1 MIEMDVMTLLSR
13 LKLGSVHKGADP
25 LDPKGAGG
33 VITQAIRADFLAA
46 EELQVL
52 GEELDHES
60 LWNLPA
66 WGGFT
71 FPARIKDNASA
82 LLANYSSTAK
92 AAEQRLLITPAA
104 EWLLDNHHLVDEN
117 ARQVARDLPR
127 KFYSKLPTVRVA
139 GGEEVPRTLALSW
152 LYVAH
157 TNSSFDSQG
166 LSSLIAGF
174 QKHQILTIGEIWSIP
189 AILRMVLLENLRRI
203 SDKVEMA
210 REMRG
215 LANRFADE
223 VALTSS
229 GPIEARLLD
238 SGVDATKDDTYA
250 AQLLYRLRD
259 GSQGS
264 SDALSWLETL
274 LEQRGTHAEEVI
286 ISEHARLSMGN
297 LTAGNIIRSLRG
309 IDETDWTKWFES
321 ASRVDCLLSAGSN
334 FALLDAR
341 TRNSYRD
348 VIERVA
354 RRSKGSEQE
363 TALAALGLAKQAR
376 ESSGLSDSREND
388 IGYYF
393 LNEGVFQLQRQMG
406 YRPSFAENIGHFYR
420 RLGVTGIAVPIALL
434 ALLFVS
440 IAANMLA
447 AKGVTLSMLTILSA
461 FFVLPAWEA
470 ASGLFQYLAAAV
482 FRPAHLPGYAFEDG
496 VPSDAR
502 TLVVIP
508 CLINDLDS
516 VDELLRNLEVHYL
529 ANSDKEL
536 FFALATDWTDS
547 KREKSD
553 RDDEILAYAQRQT
566 DLLAEK
572 YISTG
577 NRRFFLFHRS
587 RLWNEAEGRWMGWE
601 RKRGKLHELNL
612 LLRGDPDT
620 TFLKPSRGIPERIR
634 YVLTLD
640 SDTRLSR
647 DRVRA
652 LVGKMA
658 HPLNAPRWD
667 AEKEKITA
675 GYSILQ
681 PRVTSSL
688 TTGSEASAF
697 QRTFSVNRGLDP
709 YVFSVSDT
717 YQDLCGEGT
726 YTGKGLY
733 DIDAFEASMDGRVP
747 ENSVLSHD
755 LLEGAISRAAL
766 ATDIEFIEDFPVRF
780 DVEASRQHRWVRGDW
795 QLLPMIFSRTSR
807 LNALGRY
814 RMLDNLRR
822 SLTPI
827 AWVTGSILAWSVLSL
842 ETAAIWQIILII
854 SLFIAPTLSLFAALF
869 PRTENASIGGHFRIL
884 MSEIFNATAQIALR
898 IVFIA
903 HTAWIM
909 GDAIVRTLYRVFVSR
924 RHLLE
929 WRTADQVDATAS
941 KSIVSYYKYMW
952 PSPVIGL
959 SAFILALTFEPQTAV
974 IAGGFCVLWMAAP
987 AIAWFVS
994 KPALTEDSLNLDSK
1008 VEVQLRLI
1016 ARRTWRYFE
1025 RFVTEES
1032 HYLPPDNFQ
1041 EDPEP
1046 VVAERTSPT
1055 NIGMYLLSTVAAR
1068 DFGWITLSETLGRID
1083 KTLDTIE
1090 KLPQHRG
1097 HLFNWY
1103 NTRTLEVLPPSYVS
1117 SVDSGNLAGHLIAVS
1132 SALRSWSEAP
1142 AVHLLGDIR
1151 GIGDAAYILDQ
1162 SLSEV
1167 ADDRRTTRPLRRRLE
1182 ERLSGFLQTFERH
1195 MQEPAIAP
1203 VRAINLSLIAAELTA
1218 LAVDLDSEV
1227 KSVQSANVIAWARSL
1242 HDACEAHFA
1251 DATFDRSQLQPLQR
1265 HLQITS
1271 ERARKIAFD
1280 MDFSF
1285 LLDGTR
1291 GFLSIGYRPED
1302 GELDSSCYDLLASEA
1317 RLTSL
1322 FAIAKG
1328 DIPSI
1333 HWFRLGRPI
1342 VDVNWQ
1348 AALAS
1353 WSGSMFEYLMPPLV
1367 MHERRGGL
1375 LSQTNRLAIAQHVS
1389 YGRAHGVPW
1398 GISESAFN
1406 ARDLDLNYQYR
1417 NFGVPSL
1424 GLKRNLVNDLVIA
1437 PYATALASQYVP
1449 AQALANFDHLQKY
1462 DALGS
1467 YGFYDAI
1474 DFTPSR
1480 LPEGSNCAVIRNY
1493 MAHHQ
1498 GMSIVAIANAV
1509 HDGRMRDRFHAD
1521 PVIEA
1526 AELLLQEKPPR
1537 ELVPLRRAEP
1547 STETP
1552 DGLSQ
1557 LQNREFRVI
1566 NDPERNRR
1574 EILLLSNGHYSVMLT
1589 ASGSGYARWNGLS
1602 VTRWRPDPTFDDWG
1616 NFIFLRD
1623 LDDGDWWSATPGP
1636 ISSPKDTART
1646 VFSDEKAEFFKTR
1659 GTLSSR
1665 LECLVASNFDAEG
1678 RRVVL
1683 TNKGERERTIELT
1696 SYCEPVLAADASDT
1710 AHPAFSKMFVRTHI
1724 GPNGD
1729 VIYAERNRRSPT
1741 DPDMCVAHLV
1751 SDIKGG
1757 RATQAET
1764 DRRRF
1769 IGRGHSL
1776 ADAVAFEPGS
1786 KLSGS
1791 DGYTMD
1797 PCMALRRIVRI
1808 PPGKEVE
1815 VIFWTIAAPRRQD
1828 IEAAVTHF
1836 HHAES
1841 FSHELHLAWTRSQVQ
1856 MRHTDITPRE
1866 TALFQKF
1873 AGYLVYPDL
1882 SLSYDTIPTPDG
1894 EHQQSALWPM
1904 GISGDFPIFLLRLDN
1919 EADLPIV
1926 REGFRMQEYLRSR
1939 GLISDLVI
1947 VNERASS
1954 YAQDVQNALDAY
1966 CVNAAR
1972 RGLAS
1977 GPGQHIFS
1985 VRRDLVTSKS
1995 YSALLATARVM
2006 LHTRNG
2012 KLSEQL
2018 ERIEKVLGES
2028 ADTED
2033 EPLRGK
2039 SQTVQLPTKVSHSTP
2054 QSEDVT
2060 GDDLLFW
2067 NGYGGFDSSSNDYVI
2082 RLAAGSSTPQP
2093 WINVIS
2099 NEKFGFHISAEGAAF
2114 SWSRNSRDYQLT
2126 PWTNDPVTNRP
2137 GEAFFIRDMDN
2148 GSLYAPLAALAVDVA
2163 ARYETRFGP
2172 GRAAMSM
2179 TCDGLTSKLT
2189 TIIAGEEPAKLCLI
2203 EIYNSGKTSRRLRV
2217 YAYVEFV
2224 LGNDRSKTA
2233 PFVQCSFDPVAQAMT
2248 ATNPYSLVF
2257 PERTAFLAA
2266 DRSVIAFTASRG
2278 DFFGMDGTIKRPS
2291 MVMSGTA
2298 PANGTETRG
2307 DPCGVIACDIDIPPG
2322 ETRSVVFMLGDA
2334 DKSTDVAQM
2343 LKRLRDRGFRDFQ
2356 QETASKWEQFL
2367 GTLQVETPDEA
2378 FNKMVNSWLPYQNLA
2393 CRIHAR
2399 SAFYQ
2404 ASGAFG
2410 FRDQLQDTLALLLH
2424 DSGLARRQILKAAS
2438 RQFKQGDVQHW
2449 WLPDTGAGVR
2459 TRISDDV
2466 VWLAYAVT
2474 QYVAVTGDTTILDE
2488 KVAFLKGKILG
2499 DDEHDAFF
2507 QPAHSRETASI
2518 YDHCAR
2524 ALTLAIYRTGLHGL
2538 PLILGGDWNDG
2549 MNRVGEEGRGESVW
2563 LAWFLLHALDQFIPI
2578 AERRNEAAHAAQWRD
2593 HAEKL
2598 KAALAGPGWDGQWY
2612 RRGYYDDGS
2621 PLGSSE
2627 SEECRIDSIAQS
2639 WSVLSGNGDADRT
2652 AQAMDNVNSNLID
2665 DDDGLIRLFT
2675 PPFEN
2680 TPKEPGYIKGYP
2692 PGVRENGGQYTHA
2705 ATWVV
2710 YALAKMGRTDDAWRA
2725 FSMLNP
2731 VNHALNEA
2739 AADRY
2744 RVEPYVVA
2752 ADVYGEG
2759 DKTGRGGWTW
2769 YTGSAGWLYRSA
2781 VEAIL
2786 GIEVRSGELFVRPA
2800 IPAHWNG
2807 FTAYIEVGG
2816 RRREIRVDRSV
2827 NGKLNVRIDGDLTAE
2842 SASSEQNS

>member
-1 MIEMDVMTLLSR
+1 MSLLS
-13 LKLGSVHKGADP
+13 LQKLENVLSDAKP
-25 LDPKGAGG
+25 LDLKRADQGLSRAL
-33 VITQAIRADFLAA
+33 IADFLAA
-46 EELQVL
+46 EELEAM
-52 GEELDHES
+52 GERFSQQSHWD
-60 LWNLPA
+60 LPV
-66 WGGFT
+66 WEGFA
-71 FPARIKDNASA
+71 FPARVKENASA
-82 LLANYSSTAK
+82 LLANYSSIAK

-127 KFYSKLPTVRVA
+127 KFYHRLPTVRVGDGDQVA
-139 GGEEVPRTLALSW
+139 RTLAIAW

-157 TNSSFDSQG
+157 TNSSFEHEG
-166 LSSLIAGF
+166 LTGLIAGF
-174 QKHQILTIGEIWSIP
+174 QKHQVLTIGEIWSIP

-203 SDKVEMA
+203 SDKVETA
-210 REMRG
+210 RDMRG

-223 VALTSS
+223 IALSSS
-229 GPIEARLLD
+229 GPIEAGLLA
-238 SGVDATKDDTYA
+238 SGADATHDDTYA

-259 GSQGS
+259 GSQES

-274 LEQRGTHAEEVI
+274 LEHRGTHAEEVI

-297 LTAGNIIRSLRG
+297 LTVGNIIRSLRR

-321 ASRVDCLLSAGSN
+321 VSHVDCVLRAGSN
-334 FALLDAR
+334 FGLLDAR
-341 TRNSYRD
+341 SRNSYRD
-348 VIERVA
+348 VIERIA
-354 RRSKGSEQE
+354 RRSDFSEQDV
-363 TALAALGLAKQAR
+363 ALAALDMAQR
-376 ESSGLSDSREND
+376 EQENPDTSDLRKKD
-388 IGYYF
+388 LGFYF
-393 LNEGVFQLQRQMG
+393 LAEGVDLLQQQTG
-406 YRPSFAENIGHFYR
+406 YRPPFSEKMGRIYR
-420 RLGVTGIAVPIALL
+420 NFGVAGIAVPIMLL
-434 ALLFVS
+434 ALLFVWMVADILAANNAP
-440 IAANMLA
+440 IAAVVM
-447 AKGVTLSMLTILSA
+447 LSA
-461 FFVLPAWEA
+461 VFVLPAWEA
-470 ASGLFQYLAAAV
+470 ASGLFQFLALAF
-482 FRPAHLPGYAFEDG
+482 FRPAHLPGYGFEDG
-496 VPSDAR
+496 VPVDAR

-508 CLINDLDS
+508 CLIDNLDS
-516 VDELLRNLEVHYL
+516 VDELARNLEVHYL
-529 ANSDKEL
+529 ANTDREL
-536 FFALATDWTDS
+536 LFALVTDWTDS
-547 KREKSD
+547 NQEKTP
-553 RDDEILAYAQRQT
+553 RDDEVLAYAEKQIDR
-566 DLLAEK
+566 LAEK
-572 YISTG
+572 YADTG
-577 NRRFFLFHRS
+577 SRRFFLFHRG
-587 RLWNEAEGRWMGWE
+587 RLWNEAESTWMGWE

-620 TFLKPSRGIPERIR
+620 TFLMPSRGIPEGIR

-640 SDTRLSR
+640 SDTRLPR

-658 HPLNAPRWD
+658 HPLNAAQWD
-667 AEKEKITA
+667 AEKRKIVS

-681 PRVTSSL
+681 PRITASL

-697 QRTFSVNRGLDP
+697 QRTFSVDRGLDP
-709 YVFSVSDT
+709 YVFTVSDI
-717 YQDLCGEGT
+717 YQDVLGEGS

-733 DIDAFEASMDGRVP
+733 DIDAFEASLAGRIA

-755 LLEGAISRAAL
+755 LLEGSIARAGL
-766 ATDIEFIEDFPVRF
+766 ATDIEFIEDFPVRY
-780 DVEASRQHRWVRGDW
+780 DVDALRQHRWVRGDW
-795 QLLPMIFSRTSR
+795 QLLPMIFSLSSG

-814 RMLDNLRR
+814 KMLDNLRR

-827 AWVTGSILAWSVLSL
+827 AWVAGSLVGWSVLSL
-842 ETAAIWQIILII
+842 ETAAVWQVILII
-854 SLFIAPTLSLFAALF
+854 SLFIAPTLSFFSTLFSN
-869 PRTENASIGGHFRIL
+869 TGSVSIGGHFRML
-884 MSEIFNATAQIALR
+884 ASEFVNATAQVALR

-909 GDAIVRTLYRVFVSR
+909 GDAIVRSLYRVFISR
-924 RHLLE
+924 RNLLE
-929 WRTADQVDATAS
+929 WRTADQVHAS
-941 KSIVSYYKYMW
+941 AGNTLSSLYISMW
-952 PSPVIGL
+952 SSPFIGL
-959 SAFILALTFEPQTAV
+959 LAFVLALVFEPQTAV
-974 IAGGFCVLWMAAP
+974 IAGGFCVLWVSAP

-994 KPALTEDSLNLDSK
+994 KPALTEDSLNLDLE
-1008 VEVQLRLI
+1008 VEFQLRLI

-1025 RFVTEES
+1025 HFVTEEN
-1032 HYLPPDNFQ
+1032 HHLPPDNFQ

-1046 VVAERTSPT
+1046 MLAERTSPT

-1068 DFGWITLSETLGRID
+1068 DFGWLTLSGTLGRID
-1083 KTLDTIE
+1083 KTLDTVE
-1090 KLPQHRG
+1090 KLPRHRG

-1103 NTRTLEVLPPSYVS
+1103 NTRTLDALPPSYVS
-1117 SVDSGNLAGHLIAVS
+1117 SVDSGNLAGHLVAVS

-1151 GIGDAAYILDQ
+1151 GISDVAYILEQ
-1162 SLSEV
+1162 TLEKV
-1167 ADDRRTTRPLRRRLE
+1167 ADDRRNNRPLRRRLE
-1182 ERLSGFLQTFERH
+1182 ERLSGFLATFERH
-1195 MQEPAIAP
+1195 MREPQIAP
-1203 VRAINLSLIAAELTA
+1203 VRTIKLSMIAAEVTA
-1218 LAVDLDSEV
+1218 LAMDLDSQV
-1227 KSVQSANVIAWARSL
+1227 KSAESADVVAWARSL
-1242 HDACEAHFA
+1242 QATCEAHFA
-1251 DATFDRSQLQPLQR
+1251 DATFDRTQLQSLQK
-1265 HLQITS
+1265 HLHATS

-1285 LLDGTR
+1285 LLDQTR

-1328 DIPSI
+1328 DIPST

-1375 LSQTNRLAIAQHVS
+1375 LSQTNRLAIARHVS
-1389 YGRAHGVPW
+1389 YGKTHDVPW

-1406 ARDLDLNYQYR
+1406 ARDRDLNYQYR

-1424 GLKRNLVNDLVIA
+1424 GLKRNLVNDLVVA
-1437 PYATALASQYVP
+1437 PYATALATQYAP
-1449 AQALANFDHLQKY
+1449 EQALANFKHLQQFG
-1462 DALGS
+1462 ALGC

-1480 LPEGSNCAVIRNY
+1480 LREGQSCAVVRNY
-1493 MAHHQ
+1493 MAHHH

-1509 HDGRMRDRFHAD
+1509 HDGLMRDRFHAD

-1526 AELLLQEKPPR
+1526 AELLLQEKPPH

-1547 STETP
+1547 STATT

-1557 LQNREFRVI
+1557 LQDREYRAI
-1566 NDPERNRR
+1566 ADPVESRR

-1589 ASGSGYARWNGLS
+1589 ASGSGYARWNGLA

-1623 LDDGDWWSATPGP
+1623 LDDGEWWSTTPGP
-1636 ISSPKDTART
+1636 RSSPEESART
-1646 VFSDEKAEFFKTR
+1646 IFSDEKAEFFKTC

-1683 TNKGERERTIELT
+1683 TNKGDRERTIELT
-1696 SYCEPVLAADASDT
+1696 SYCEPVLSSDAADS
-1710 AHPAFSKMFVRTHI
+1710 AHPAFSKMFVRTSI
-1724 GPNGD
+1724 GVHGD

-1751 SDIKGG
+1751 SGARGG
-1757 RATQAET
+1757 RAVQAET

-1769 IGRGHSL
+1769 IGCGHSL
-1776 ADAVAFEPGS
+1776 ADAVAFAPDA

-1791 DGYTMD
+1791 DGYTLD
-1797 PCMALRRIVRI
+1797 PCMALRRVVRI

-1841 FSHELHLAWTRSQVQ
+1841 FSQELHLAWTRSQVQ
-1856 MRHTDITPRE
+1856 MRHTDITPQE
-1866 TALFQKF
+1866 AALFQKF
-1873 AGYLVYPDL
+1873 AGYLVYPDV
-1882 SLSYDTIPTPDG
+1882 SLSSDSAAAHNGD
-1894 EHQQSALWPM
+1894 HQQSALWPLS
-1904 GISGDFPIFLLRLDN
+1904 ISGDFPIFVLRLDN
-1919 EADLPIV
+1919 EGDLPIV
-1926 REGFRMQEYLRSR
+1926 RKAFRMQEYLRSR

-1947 VNERASS
+1947 INERASS

-1985 VRRDLVTSKS
+1985 VRRDLMTPDA
-1995 YSALLATARVM
+1995 YSTLLAAARVV

-2018 ERIEKVLGES
+2018 ERIEKVSGDAGETCDERVPGKPRQLLP
-2028 ADTED
+2028 ATEAS
-2033 EPLRGK
+2033 PLRQQGK
-2039 SQTVQLPTKVSHSTP
+2039 A
-2054 QSEDVT
+2054 VT

-2067 NGYGGFDSSSNDYVI
+2067 NGYGGFDTATNDYVI
-2082 RLAAGSSTPQP
+2082 RLAAGGTTPQP

-2126 PWTNDPVTNRP
+2126 PWTNDPVINRP
-2137 GEAFFIRDMDN
+2137 GEAFYIRDLED
-2148 GSLYAPLAALAVDVA
+2148 GSMYAPLAALAVDGA
-2163 ARYETRFGP
+2163 ARYETRHGP
-2172 GRAAMSM
+2172 GRSIMSM
-2179 TCDGLTSKLT
+2179 MSDGLTSRLT
-2189 TIIAGEEPAKLCLI
+2189 TIIAGEEPAKLTRL
-2203 EIYNSGKTSRRLRV
+2203 EISNPKTTSRRLRI
-2217 YAYVEFV
+2217 YAYAELV

-2233 PFVQCSFDPVAQAMT
+2233 PFVQCSFNSAAQAMT
-2248 ATNPYSLVF
+2248 ATNPYSLTF
-2257 PERTAFLAA
+2257 PKRTVFLAA
-2266 DRSVIAFTASRG
+2266 DQPAVAFTASRG
-2278 DFFGMDGTIKRPS
+2278 DFFGLGGTIKHPNT
-2291 MVMSGTA
+2291 VVNGTAPESGTA
-2298 PANGTETRG
+2298 THG
-2307 DPCGVIACDIDIPPG
+2307 DPCAVIACDIEIPAG
-2322 ETRSVVFMLGDA
+2322 ETRNVVFMLGDA
-2334 DKSTDVAQM
+2334 ETSTDVDQV
-2343 LKRLRDRGFRDFQ
+2343 LGRLRDRGFDGFE
-2356 QETASKWEQFL
+2356 QETLSQWEQFL

-2378 FNKMVNSWLPYQNLA
+2378 FNTMVNTWLPYQNLA
-2393 CRIHAR
+2393 CRITAR

-2424 DSGLARRQILKAAS
+2424 DSGLARRQILNAAS
-2438 RQFKQGDVQHW
+2438 RQFKEGDVQHW

-2459 TRISDDV
+2459 TKISDDV
-2466 VWLAYAVT
+2466 VWLVYAVT
-2474 QYVAVTGDTTILDE
+2474 QYIAVTNDTAVLDE
-2488 KVAFLKGKILG
+2488 KVPFLNGKVLA

-2507 QPAHSRETASI
+2507 EPSRTDETASI
-2518 YDHCAR
+2518 YDHCTK
-2524 ALTLAIYRTGLHGL
+2524 ALNLAIERTGSHGL

-2563 LAWFLLHALDQFIPI
+2563 LGWFLLHALDRFIPI
-2578 AERRNEAAHAAQWRD
+2578 AEGRNEAVLAGQWRD

-2598 KAALAGPGWDGQWY
+2598 KAALAGAGWDGQWY

-2627 SEECRIDSIAQS
+2627 SDECRIDSIAQS
-2639 WSVLSGNGDADRT
+2639 WSVLSGNGDAARS
-2652 AQAMDNVNSNLID
+2652 AQAMDSVTDKLID

-2731 VNHALNEA
+2731 VNHALTKA

-2752 ADVYGEG
+2752 ADVYGAD
-2759 DKTGRGGWTW
+2759 DKVGRGGWTW
-2769 YTGSAGWLYRSA
+2769 YTGSAGWLYRTA

-2786 GIEVRSGELFVRPA
+2786 GIEVRSGELIVRPA

-2807 FTAYIEVGG
+2807 FTAHINVGG
-2816 RRREIRVDRSV
+2816 TRRKIRVDRSED
-2827 NGKLNVRIDGDLTAE
+2827 GKLTTRIDGDLTSQDAIPD
-2842 SASSEQNS
+2842 